1 MGIDTTRRV
10 RAARAGAGS
19 SGGARRWRG
28 LAALLVTLLLL
39 SGLPLATPT
48 VHAAAA
54 APVRGEELVVV
65 PRSVAGASS
74 LAQSL
79 EARNGGQI
87 QTIDVGLSG
96 RVLLL
101 HVPAGREDEFRARLA
116 ADPGVAAVS
125 RNYEVHLDATALTPD
140 DPSYP
145 QQWGLSAVHAPA
157 AWGDGA
163 RATGVTVA
171 VIDSGADYGHPDLA
185 ASLVPGCNFVILPAT
200 CGPTA
205 AADDNGHG
213 THVAGTIAALT
224 NNEVGVAGLAWGG
237 SVLPLKALDS
247 TGTGSWY
254 AIADA
259 IGYATNQPGVRVIN
273 MSLGSDP
280 GFPPDASEQA
290 LLQQMIDGARAKGI
304 VVVAA
309 SGNSGVNLDTTP
321 IYPASLAGVVAV
333 TAVDQNGARPP
344 WANYGAAV
352 AVAAPGVGI
361 LSTLCAYNAQTQGCT
376 HTYGTKSGTS
386 MASPHVAALAALI
399 LARSPGLTPDGV
411 AAVLKAT
418 ATRLPDPTTGAG
430 RIDAAAALVGRTLV
444 LSATGP
450 GSVSADPSASEVQP
464 GGIVTLTA
472 TPQAGAIFAG
482 WTIDGTFHGWASPL
496 TLRMDVSH
504 NVVGTFLPRV
514 NFTDPTGNAAID
526 EAIAQLAA
534 RGIARGYGDG
544 RYGPADPILRA
555 QIAGLLIRAMGWQ
568 TETHP
573 NPFSDQG
580 PVDSDLWAAV
590 GTLNYYRVALGY
602 GDSTFHPLDD
612 LLHVQAIS
620 VITRALVARSYWTEG
635 ATDNGTIYPNV
646 PNASGHRLDLVTF
659 VGHAGAVPDRPTA
672 NGAAWDDWDTP
683 ASRGWFALVL
693 WQALNATFGVNTG
706 P

>member
-1 MGIDTTRRV
+1 MGMDTIGRF
-10 RAARAGAGS
+10 RAGVS
-19 SGGARRWRG
+19 ARRGRG
-28 LAALLVTLLLL
+28 IVAFLLTLLLL
-39 SGLPLATPT
+39 GSVPLAIPT
-48 VHAAAA
+48 ARAAK
-54 APVRGEELVVV
+54 APARAEELVVL
-65 PRSVAGASS
+65 PRSIAGASS

-87 QTIDVGLSG
+87 QTAAIGLSG
-96 RVLLL
+96 RVLLV

-125 RNYEVHLDATALTPD
+125 RNYEVHLDAAPLVPN

-145 QQWGLSAVHAPA
+145 QQPNLPAVHAPE

-185 ASLVPGCNFVILPAT
+185 ASLIPGCTFVVVPAT
-200 CGPTA
+200 CGPSA

-213 THVAGTIAALT
+213 THVAGTIAAVT
-224 NNEVGVAGLAWGG
+224 DNGVGVAGLAWGA

-247 TGTGSWY
+247 TGSGSWY

-259 IGYATNQPGVRVIN
+259 IGYATNQTGVRVIN

-280 GFPPDASEQA
+280 GFPPDANEQI

-309 SGNSGVNLDTTP
+309 SGNSGVNLDTVP
-321 IYPASLAGVVAV
+321 IYPASLSGVVAV
-333 TAVDQNGARPP
+333 TAVDQAGTRPS
-344 WANYGAAV
+344 WANYGTAV

-361 LSTLCAYNAQTQGCT
+361 LSTLCAYDAQAQSCA
-376 HTYGTKSGTS
+376 HTYSLKSGTS

-411 AAVLKAT
+411 VAILKST
-418 ATRLPDPTTGAG
+418 ATKLPDSTTGAG
-430 RIDAAAALVGRTLV
+430 RIDAAAALVGRMLT
-444 LSATGP
+444 LSATGS
-450 GSVSADPSASEVQP
+450 GSVNANPTASAIQR

-482 WTIDGTFHGWASPL
+482 WTVDGTFRGWASPL
-496 TLRMDVSH
+496 TLRMDTSH
-504 NVVGTFLPRV
+504 TAVGTFLPRV
-514 NFTDPTGNAAID
+514 NFTDPSGNAATD
-526 EAIAQLAA
+526 EALAQLAA

-544 RYGPADPILRA
+544 RYGPTDLALRS
-555 QIAGLLIRAMGWQ
+555 QVAGLIIRAMGWQ
-568 TETHP
+568 NETHP

-580 PVDSDLWAAV
+580 VVDNDLWAAV
-590 GTLNYYRVALGY
+590 GTLNFYQVARGY
-602 GDSTFHPLDD
+602 GDNTFHPLDE
-612 LLHVQAIS
+612 LLHAQAIS
-620 VITRALVARSYWTEG
+620 IITRAMVARGYWTAG
-635 ATDNGTIYPNV
+635 MTDSGILYPNV

-659 VGHAGAVPDRPTA
+659 IGNAGAVPDRPTA
-672 NGAAWDDWDTP
+672 NGAAWDDWNTP
-683 ASRGWFALVL
+683 GSRGWFALVL

>member
-1 MGIDTTRRV
+1 MGIDTTRRF
-10 RAARAGAGS
+10 GASWTRVGS
-19 SGGARRWRG
+19 KTGVYRWRG
-28 LAALLVTLLLL
+28 LVVAFLLALLLL
-39 SGLPLATPT
+39 GNLPLEIPRAR
-48 VHAAAA
+48 AAN
-54 APVRGEELVVV
+54 APARAEELVVV
-65 PRSVAGASS
+65 PRAVAGTSS

-87 QTIDVGLSG
+87 QTTAIGLSG
-96 RVLLL
+96 RVLLM

-125 RNYEVHLDATALTPD
+125 RNYEVHLDATPTIPN

-145 QQWGLSAVHAPA
+145 QQWNLPAVRAPE
-157 AWGDGA
+157 AWVDGA

-171 VIDSGADYGHPDLA
+171 VVDSGADYGHPDLA
-185 ASLVPGCNFVILPAT
+185 ASLIPGCTFVSVPAS

-205 AADDNGHG
+205 ANDDNGHG
-213 THVAGTIAALT
+213 THVAGTIAAAT
-224 NNEVGVAGLAWGG
+224 NNDIGVAGLAWGA

-259 IGYATNQPGVRVIN
+259 IGYATNQPGVHVIN

-309 SGNSGVNLDTTP
+309 SGNSGVNLDTVP

-333 TAVDQNGARPP
+333 TAVDQNGARPS
-344 WANYGAAV
+344 WANYGTAV

-361 LSTLCAYNAQTQGCT
+361 LSTLCAYNVQAQSCT
-376 HTYGTKSGTS
+376 HTYGVKSGTS
-386 MASPHVAALAALI
+386 MAAPHVAALAALI
-399 LARSPGLTPDGV
+399 LARSPRLTPDGL
-411 AAVLKAT
+411 AALLKST
-418 ATRLPDPTTGAG
+418 ATKLPDSTTGAG
-430 RIDAAAALVGRTLV
+430 RIDAAAALVGRTLT
-444 LSATGP
+444 LSATGS
-450 GSVSADPSASEVQP
+450 GSVSADPSTAAIQP

-472 TPQAGAIFAG
+472 TPQMGAVFAG
-482 WTIDGTFHGWASPL
+482 WTVDGTFRGWASPF
-496 TLRMDVSH
+496 TLRMDTSH
-504 NVVGTFLPRV
+504 SVVGTFVPRV
-514 NFTDPTGNAAID
+514 NFTALSGNAAID

-544 RYGPADPILRA
+544 RYGAADLALRA
-555 QIAGLLIRAMGWQ
+555 QVAALIVRAMGWQ
-568 TETHP
+568 GESHATS
-573 NPFSDQG
+573 FSDQG
-580 PVDSDLWAAV
+580 VVDNDLWAAV
-590 GTLNYYRVALGY
+590 GTLNFYRVARGY
-602 GDSTFHPLDD
+602 GDSTFHPTDD
-612 LLHVQAIS
+612 LLHAQAVSI
-620 VITRALVARSYWTEG
+620 VTRAMVARGYWT
-635 ATDNGTIYPNV
+635 AATTDNGTIYPNV

-659 VGHAGAVPDRPTA
+659 VGNAGAIPDRPTA
-672 NGAAWDDWDTP
+672 NGAAWDDWNTP

>member
-10 RAARAGAGS
+10 GAARADLGV
-19 SGGARRWRG
+19 GARSWRG
-28 LAALLVTLLLL
+28 LAAVLLTLLLL
-39 SGLPLATPT
+39 GTAPLATPP
-48 VHAAAA
+48 ALAAA
-54 APVRGEELVVV
+54 APVRAGELVVV

-79 EARNGGQI
+79 EARAGGQI
-87 QTIDVGLSG
+87 QTVAVGLSG

-125 RNYEVHLDATALTPD
+125 RNYEVHLDATPLVPN
-140 DPSYP
+140 DPNYP
-145 QQWGLSAVHAPA
+145 QQWNLPAIHAPE

-185 ASLVPGCNFVILPAT
+185 ASLLPGCTFVAVPAT

-213 THVAGTIAALT
+213 THVAGTIAAVT
-224 NNEVGVAGLAWGG
+224 NNEIGVAGLAWGA
-237 SVLPLKALDS
+237 SLLPLKALDS

-259 IGYATNQPGVRVIN
+259 IGYATNQLGVRAIN

-280 GFPPDASEQA
+280 GLPPDPSEQA

-309 SGNSGVNLDTTP
+309 AGNRGVNLDTTP
-321 IYPASLAGVVAV
+321 VYPASLAGVVAV
-333 TAVDQNGARPP
+333 TAVDQNGARPV
-344 WANYGAAV
+344 WANYGSAV
-352 AVAAPGVGI
+352 AVSAPGVGI
-361 LSTLCAYNAQTQGCT
+361 LSTLCAYNAQAQSCT

-386 MASPHVAALAALI
+386 MAAPHVAALAALI

-418 ATRLPDPTTGAG
+418 ATKLPDSTTGAG

-444 LSATGP
+444 LSATGS
-450 GSVSADPSASEVQP
+450 GSVSADPPPGMIQP

-482 WTIDGTFHGWASPL
+482 WTVDGVFRGWASPF

-504 NVVGTFLPRV
+504 AVVGTFLPRV

-544 RYGPADPILRA
+544 RYGPADPVLRA
-555 QIAGLLIRAMGWQ
+555 QIAALLIRTMGWQ
-568 TETHP
+568 GETHP

-580 PVDSDLWAAV
+580 TVDDDLWAAV
-590 GTLNYYRVALGY
+590 GTLNYYRVARGY
-602 GDSTFHPLDD
+602 GDNTFRPLGD

-620 VITRALVARSYWTEG
+620 GVARAMVARGYWTGG
-635 ATDNGTIYPNV
+635 ANDNGTIYPNV
-646 PNASGHRLDLVTF
+646 PDGSGHRLDLATF
-659 VGHAGAVPDRPTA
+659 VGTAGAVPNRPTA
-672 NGAAWDDWDTP
+672 NGAAWADWNTP

-693 WQALNATFGVNTG
+693 WQALNATFGVNRG

>member
-10 RAARAGAGS
+10 GASRAQTGS
-19 SGGARRWRG
+19 DVRVRCWRSV
-28 LAALLVTLLLL
+28 AAFLLTLLLL
-39 SGLPLATPT
+39 GAVPLATPT
-48 VHAAAA
+48 VRAAEG
-54 APVRGEELVVV
+54 PVRAEELVVL
-65 PRSVAGASS
+65 PRSVAGATS

-87 QTIDVGLSG
+87 QTLDVGLSG

-125 RNYEVHLDATALTPD
+125 RNYEVHLDATALTPN

-145 QQWGLSAVHAPA
+145 QQWGLPAVHAPE

-163 RATGVTVA
+163 RGTGVTVA

-185 ASLVPGCNFVILPAT
+185 ASLLPGCTFIVMPAT

-213 THVAGTIAALT
+213 THVAGTIAAVT
-224 NNEVGVAGLAWGG
+224 NNGVGVAGLAWGA
-237 SVLPLKALDS
+237 SILPLKALDS
-247 TGTGSWY
+247 TGSGSWY

-304 VVVAA
+304 VVVSA

-333 TAVDQNGARPP
+333 TAVDQNGARPS

-361 LSTLCAYNAQTQGCT
+361 LSTLCAYNAQAQSCT
-376 HTYGTKSGTS
+376 HTYGLKSGTS

-411 AAVLKAT
+411 AAVLKST
-418 ATRLPDPTTGAG
+418 ATRLPDTTTGAG

-450 GSVSADPSASEVQP
+450 GRVSADPAP
-464 GGIVTLTA
+464 GAIAPGSIVTLMA

-482 WTIDGTFHGWASPL
+482 WSVDGIFRSWASPF
-496 TLRMDVSH
+496 TLRMDTSH
-504 NVVGTFLPRV
+504 TVVGTFLPRV
-514 NFTDPTGNAAID
+514 NFTDPTGNAATD

-544 RYGPADPILRA
+544 RYGPADFALRA
-555 QIAGLLIRAMGWQ
+555 QVAGLIIRAMGWEA
-568 TETHP
+568 ETHP

-580 PVDSDLWAAV
+580 VVDNDLWATV
-590 GTLNYYRVALGY
+590 GTLNSYQVARGY
-602 GDSTFHPLDD
+602 GDNTFHPTDD
-612 LLHVQAIS
+612 LLHAQAIS
-620 VITRALVARSYWTEG
+620 IITRAMVARGYWSEG
-635 ATDNGTIYPNV
+635 AIDDGTIYPNV
-646 PNASGHRLDLVTF
+646 PNASGHRLDLAIF
-659 VGHAGAVPDRPTA
+659 VHNAGAVPDRPTA
-672 NGAAWDDWDTP
+672 NDAAWDDWNTP

>member
-1 MGIDTTRRV
+1 M
-10 RAARAGAGS
+10 S
-19 SGGARRWRG
+19 SRCWRG
-28 LAALLVTLLLL
+28 LSACLLTLLLL
-39 SGLPLATPT
+39 GAVPLATPT
-48 VHAAAA
+48 ARAAAT
-54 APVRGEELVVV
+54 PVRAEELVVI

-87 QTIDVGLSG
+87 QAIAIGLSG
-96 RVLLL
+96 RVLLM

-125 RNYEVHLDATALTPD
+125 RNYEVHLDAAPLVPN

-145 QQWGLSAVHAPA
+145 QQWGLAAVRAPE

-163 RATGVTVA
+163 RANGVTVA

-185 ASLVPGCNFVILPAT
+185 ASLLPGCTFVVVPST
-200 CGPTA
+200 CGPTD

-224 NNEVGVAGLAWGG
+224 NNAVGVAGLAWGA

-259 IGYATNQPGVRVIN
+259 IGYATNRTGVRVIN

-280 GFPPDASEQA
+280 GFPPDPSEQA
-290 LLQQMIDGARAKGI
+290 ILQQMIDGARARGI
-304 VVVAA
+304 VVVVA

-321 IYPASLAGVVAV
+321 IYPASLPGVVAV
-333 TAVDQNGARPP
+333 TAVDQNGARPS
-344 WANYGAAV
+344 WANYGTAV

-361 LSTLCAYNAQTQGCT
+361 LSTLCAYNAQTQSCT
-376 HTYGTKSGTS
+376 HTYSTKSGTS

-418 ATRLPDPTTGAG
+418 ATKLPDSSTGAG
-430 RIDAAAALVGRTLV
+430 RIDAAAALVGRTLT
-444 LSATGP
+444 LSATGSGSVGANPSPGAISP
-450 GSVSADPSASEVQP
+450 GS
-464 GGIVTLTA
+464 IVTLTA
-472 TPQAGAIFAG
+472 TPQVGAIFAG
-482 WTIDGTFHGWASPL
+482 WTVDGVFRGWASPF

-504 NVVGTFLPRV
+504 GVVGTFIPRV
-514 NFTDPTGNAAID
+514 NFTDSSGNAAID
-526 EAIAQLAA
+526 GAIAQLAA

-544 RYGPADPILRA
+544 RYGPADQVVRA
-555 QIAGLLIRAMGWQ
+555 QIAGLIVRAMGWQ
-568 TETHP
+568 GETHP
-573 NPFSDQG
+573 TPFSDRG
-580 PVDSDLWAAV
+580 VVDDELWAAV
-590 GTLNYYRVALGY
+590 GTLNYYQVARGY
-602 GDSTFHPLDD
+602 GDNTYRPLDN

-620 VITRALVARSYWTEG
+620 VVTRAMVARGYWTE
-635 ATDNGTIYPNV
+635 AVPDNGTIYPNV

-659 VGHAGAVPDRPTA
+659 VSNAGAVPDRPTA

>member
-10 RAARAGAGS
+10 GASHARAGAALR
-19 SGGARRWRG
+19 ARRWRG
-28 LAALLVTLLLL
+28 LAALLLTLFLL
-39 SGLPLATPT
+39 G
-48 VHAAAA
+48 A
-54 APVRGEELVVV
+54 APQTTPAVRAADAQARAEELVVV

-87 QTIDVGLSG
+87 QTLDIGLSG

-125 RNYEVHLDATALTPD
+125 RNYEVHLDAAALTPN

-145 QQWGLSAVHAPA
+145 QQWGLPAVHAPE

-185 ASLVPGCNFVILPAT
+185 ASLLPGCSFVLLPAT

-213 THVAGTIAALT
+213 THVAGTIAAVT
-224 NNEVGVAGLAWGG
+224 NNGVGVAGLAWGA

-247 TGTGSWY
+247 TGSGSWY

-259 IGYATNQPGVRVIN
+259 IGYATNQTGVRVIN

-280 GFPPDASEQA
+280 GFPPDTSEQT

-321 IYPASLAGVVAV
+321 IYPASLPGVVAV
-333 TAVDQNGARPP
+333 TAVDQNGARPS

-352 AVAAPGVGI
+352 AMAAPGVGI
-361 LSTLCAYNAQTQGCT
+361 YSTLCAYNAQTQMCN
-376 HTYGTKSGTS
+376 HTYSTKSGTS
-386 MASPHVAALAALI
+386 MAAPHVAALAALI

-418 ATRLPDPTTGAG
+418 ATRLPDGTTGAG
-430 RIDAAAALVGRTLV
+430 RIDAAAALVGRTLA
-444 LSATGP
+444 LNATGS
-450 GSVSADPSASEVQP
+450 GSVSANPPPGAITP

-472 TPQAGAIFAG
+472 TPQAGAVFAG
-482 WTIDGTFHGWASPL
+482 WTIDGTFRGWASPL

-504 NVVGTFLPRV
+504 VVVGAFIPRV
-514 NFTDPTGNAAID
+514 TFADPSGNAATD
-526 EAIAQLAA
+526 EAIAQLAS

-544 RYGPADPILRA
+544 RYGPADPALRA
-555 QIAGLLIRAMGWQ
+555 QVAGLIIRAMGWQ
-568 TETHP
+568 GETHP
-573 NPFSDQG
+573 TPFSDQG
-580 PVDSDLWAAV
+580 VVDNDLWAAV
-590 GTLNYYRVALGY
+590 GTLNFYQVARGY
-602 GDSTFHPLDD
+602 GDNTFHPTDE
-612 LLHVQAIS
+612 LLHAQAIS
-620 VITRALVARSYWTEG
+620 IVTRAMVARGYWT
-635 ATDNGTIYPNV
+635 ASMTDNGTIYPNV

-659 VGHAGAVPDRPTA
+659 VSNAGAIPDRPTA
-672 NGAAWDDWDTP
+672 NGAAWVDWNTP

-693 WQALNATFGVNTG
+693 WRALNATFGVNTG